1 MNATMKAI
9 AYTRYGGPEVL
20 SAIETQRPE
29 PKPDEVLVKVHATSV
44 TSGDYRARS
53 LDMPPGFG
61 LIGRLVFGLFSPRRT
76 VLGTEFAGTV
86 AAIGAN
92 VTRFNRGDRVFAYP
106 GANFGGYAEY
116 AVIREDAAIAL
127 APSDM
132 ELDQTVAL
140 SFSGATA
147 LNFLRDKAG
156 IKPGDRLLVIGGAG
170 SVGSAAVQLAK
181 AFGAHVTATAS
192 AAKLDMVRGLGADA
206 AIDHRNNDP
215 SRNREAYD
223 IILDTSGTATYAK
236 YGAALRPGGRLML
249 VSANLWQ
256 MLGSLIARK
265 SGGRKASGGYAPER
279 AEDLRFLADLA
290 ARGRFRPFI
299 DRRFALTQA
308 AEAHRYFE
316 APERKGNVVIV
327 VDPVRGQA

>member
-9 AYTRYGGPEVL
+9 IYTRYGGPEVL
-20 SAIETQRPE
+20 SATEIQRPE

-76 VLGTEFAGTV
+76 VLGAEFAGTV
-86 AAIGAN
+86 EAIGAN
-92 VTRFNRGDRVFAYP
+92 VTRFNRGDRVVAYP

-116 AVIREDAAIAL
+116 AVIREDAAVAL

-132 ELDQTVAL
+132 ELDQAVAL
-140 SFSGATA
+140 SFGGATA

-156 IKPGDRLLVIGGAG
+156 IKSGDKVLVIGGAG

-192 AAKLDMVRGLGADA
+192 TAKLDMVRGLGADA
-206 AIDHRNNDP
+206 VIDHGTEDP
-215 SRNREAYD
+215 SSSRDAYD

-236 YGAALRPGGRLML
+236 YGAALKPGGRLML

-279 AEDLRFLADLA
+279 AEDLRVLADLA
-290 ARGRFRPFI
+290 KKGELRPFI
-299 DRRFALTQA
+299 DKRFPLDKTAD
-308 AEAHRYFE
+308 AHRYFE
-316 APERKGNVVIV
+316 APGRKGNVVIMV
-327 VDPVRGQA
+327 PQT

>member
-1 MNATMKAI
+1 MTATMKAI

-20 SAIETQRPE
+20 SATEIEKPE
-29 PKPDEVLVKVHATSV
+29 PKPDEVLVKVHATGV

-61 LIGRLVFGLFSPRRT
+61 LIGRLVFGIFGPRRT
-76 VLGTEFAGTV
+76 VLGAEFAGIVEAT
-86 AAIGAN
+86 GAN
-92 VTRFNRGDRVFAYP
+92 VTRFQRGDRVFAYP

-116 AVIREDAAIAL
+116 AVIREDAAIAI

-132 ELDQTVAL
+132 ELDQAVAL
-140 SFSGATA
+140 SFGGATA

-156 IKPGDRLLVIGGAG
+156 IKPGDRVLVIGGAG

-206 AIDHRNNDP
+206 AIDHRNDDP

-223 IILDTSGTATYAK
+223 IILDTSGTSTYAK

-299 DRRFALTQA
+299 DRRFPLTQA